1 MVPVVD
7 HTMTTLVVILDS
19 VISPPVMSCAVV
31 RSCAVVGPVVCSV
44 MVRRMVVGVD
54 GVVLVAVMASAE
66 IETVRHL
73 TAGLRGHDRGW
84 KCEAIQCQDYRVQTP
99 SLEVLRHPHTMGRI
113 CKHLVEETPIS

>member
-1 MVPVVD
+1 MMSMVPVVD

-44 MVRRMVVGVD
+44 MVRRMVMVGVD

-73 TAGLRGHDRGW
+73 TAGLR
-84 KCEAIQCQDYRVQTP
+84 
-99 SLEVLRHPHTMGRI
+99 LR
-113 CKHLVEETPIS
+113 L